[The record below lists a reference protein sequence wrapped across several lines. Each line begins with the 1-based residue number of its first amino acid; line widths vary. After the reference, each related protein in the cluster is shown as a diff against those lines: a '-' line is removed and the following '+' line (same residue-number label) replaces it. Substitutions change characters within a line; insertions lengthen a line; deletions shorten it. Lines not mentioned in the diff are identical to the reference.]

1 MNGWRDNGW
10 TGGQYSVWRVLLGLS
25 ALVLATRQLAGAGG
39 DISLLA
45 LSVTAMV
52 LSVPVIFG
60 WFDGPAAALLATVT
74 VGLIVQDDRLPD
86 SLWPLV
92 AAMLL
97 HAVAPVAPF
106 GSFMAAGR
114 IDPDG
119 GWRLP
124 GWLHLGT
131 WLVLLSA
138 TVLIVFDPRPGDSTW
153 ISLANRGGVVA
164 ATVLAC
170 LPRTRRLAWFLT
182 TVSWLGMLLSG
193 TVDWSLAG
201 LVPAWLLAS
210 DPGWI
215 PPGRHRGEPGDGTG
229 PTWLFYDGNCGL
241 CHRCVRLA
249 LAEDRHAHPIRL
261 APLGGTGFRET
272 IDAPQRENLPDS
284 IIVVT
289 PDGRVLSRSSAAI
302 ECGRLL
308 GGWWRLAAAF
318 ARPIPRPLT
327 DLGYRF
333 LASIRYRLFGRR
345 SESCP
350 LLPPELRERFDLRHD
365 E

>member
-1 MNGWRDNGW
+1 MNGWQDNDW
-10 TGGQYSVWRVLLGLS
+10 TGGQYSVWRVLLGLW
-25 ALVLATRQLAGAGG
+25 ALALAARPLAGAAE

-45 LSVTAMV
+45 LTVTAMV
-52 LSVPVIFG
+52 LSLPVIAG

-74 VGLIVQDDRLPD
+74 VGLIIQDASLPD
-86 SLWPLV
+86 SLWPL
-92 AAMLL
+92 AAVMLL
-97 HAVAPVAPF
+97 HAVAPMAPF
-106 GSFMAAGR
+106 GSIMAGGR

-131 WLVLLSA
+131 WLVLLTA
-138 TVLIVFDPRPGDSTW
+138 IVLVVFAPHPDNPTW
-153 ISLANRGGVVA
+153 INLANRGGVVA

-170 LPRTRRLAWFLT
+170 LSRTRRMAWCLLT
-182 TVSWLGMLLSG
+182 AIGLGMLFSG
-193 TVDWSLAG
+193 TSGWSLVG

-215 PPGRHRGEPGDGTG
+215 LPGRHRGEPGDATVA
-229 PTWLFYDGNCGL
+229 TWLFYDGNCGL

-249 LAEDRHAHPIRL
+249 LAEDRHANPIRF
-261 APLGGTGFRET
+261 APLGGTAFRET
-272 IDAPQRENLPDS
+272 IDDTGRDQLPDS

-289 PDGRVLSRSSAAI
+289 PDGQILSRSSAAI
-302 ECGRLL
+302 EIGRLL
-308 GGWWRLAAAF
+308 GGWWRLAVTL

-350 LLPPELRERFDLRHD
+350 LLPPALRERFDLRHD